1 MTETT
6 ASVFSLISHGARVLI
21 AYAVFV
27 LLLLLLLSNW
37 ALPYFSVMKPQLL
50 LIVIFYW
57 TLYRPTLMPPWVILL
72 GGLFLD
78 LMNPVM
84 PMGTHAASY
93 LIIASIVKPRR
104 RFMMGQSF
112 MLVWAG
118 FVLAV
123 LLDMSIKWM
132 ILSVLTTTQL
142 DLSTILLNGFVT
154 VLAFPILVLVL
165 VSVHRLLPAGRGMIT
180 Q

>member
-6 ASVFSLISHGARVLI
+6 ASVFSIVSHSLRVVL
-21 AYAVFV
+21 AYAVFIF
-27 LLLLLLLSNW
+27 LLLLLLSNW
-37 ALPYFSVMKPQLL
+37 ALPYFSVLKPQLL

-57 TLYRPTLMPPWVILL
+57 TLYRPTLMPPWVILA
-72 GGLFLD
+72 GGLLLD

-93 LIIASIVKPRR
+93 LIIASVVKPRR
-104 RFMMGQSF
+104 RFMMGQNF
-112 MLVWAG
+112 MVVWAG

-123 LLDMSIKWM
+123 LIDIAFKWLVLSI
-132 ILSVLTTTQL
+132 LTATQL
-142 DLSTILLNGFVT
+142 EVSTILLNGFVT
-154 VLAFPILVLVL
+154 VLAFPLLVLVL
-165 VSVHRLLPAGRGMIT
+165 VTVHRLLPAGRGMIT